1 MFLTRSRNLSD
12 GVEEFTQ
19 PRSSIPDQVNSLVQ
33 PRKQCVS
40 LQKFTACRE
49 SSSMKYMLLIYSDE
63 KKWTTEEWTACT
75 IQSTEICHEL
85 ATQGQFIGA
94 APLHPVDTAQT
105 V

>member
-1 MFLTRSRNLSD
+1 
-12 GVEEFTQ
+12 
-19 PRSSIPDQVNSLVQ
+19 
-33 PRKQCVS
+33 
-40 LQKFTACRE
+40 
-49 SSSMKYMLLIYSDE
+49 MKYMLLIYSDE

-105 V
+105 VQLRSGHKLITDGPFA